1 MIEDVQL
8 RGLAERTQNAYVRA
22 VRRLAEH
29 YGRSPDQIN
38 EEELRRY
45 LLYLKNDRGVS
56 RSLFVVTL
64 CGLKFLYERTL
75 RRDWPTFQLPRMTR
89 EQRLPLVVS
98 REEVRCILS
107 CVRKTRYR
115 ACSGRRS

>member
-38 EEELRRY
+38 EEELRQY
-45 LLYLKNDRGVS
+45 LLCLRTAEAFLAASLSLLRVDSSSYTTGPCTVIGPGSNS
-56 RSLFVVTL
+56 R
-64 CGLKFLYERTL
+64 
-75 RRDWPTFQLPRMTR
+75 
-89 EQRLPLVVS
+89 
-98 REEVRCILS
+98 
-107 CVRKTRYR
+107 
-115 ACSGRRS
+115 